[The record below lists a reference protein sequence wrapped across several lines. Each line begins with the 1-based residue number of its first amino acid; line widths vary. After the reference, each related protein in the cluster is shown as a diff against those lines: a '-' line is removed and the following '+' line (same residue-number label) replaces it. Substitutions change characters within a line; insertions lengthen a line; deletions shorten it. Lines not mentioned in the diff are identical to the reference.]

1 MDHQSPNIA
10 GTPLN
15 SIPIAIGSQTPN
27 TLSLGFSP
35 CPNDTFMFDALVNGK
50 IDTGEIKF
58 VPQLEDIETLNR
70 KSLKGELDITKISF
84 GVYSQIKDTY
94 ELLTAGAALGT
105 GVGPLF
111 ISKKKINY
119 PSKEIKT
126 VAIPGIHT
134 TAFLLFKMFYPDIV
148 QTKEMVFSEIENA
161 VLNEEVD
168 AGVIIHENR
177 FTYEAKGLK
186 KISDLGELWE
196 KQTGQPIPLGG
207 IVIKRSIDTGIK
219 KKINQLLR
227 KSVEFAFANPQS
239 GYEYVKMNAQEM
251 SEEVRKKHI
260 ELYVNKYSVDLGE
273 KGKQA
278 ISFFLESTGIND
290 RHQSLYVSEL
300 P

>member
-1 MDHQSPNIA
+1 MENANFKTPNIS
-10 GTPLN
+10 GTTLN
-15 SIPIAIGSQTPN
+15 AKLQTPN
-27 TLSLGFSP
+27 YFSLGFSP

-50 IDTGEIKF
+50 IDAGDIF
-58 VPQLEDIETLNR
+58 FNPQLEDIETLNR
-70 KSLKGELDITKISF
+70 KAIRGELDITKISF
-84 GVYSQIKDTY
+84 GVYSQIKDAY

-111 ISKKKINY
+111 ISKKKFDN

-161 VLNEEVD
+161 ILNEEVD

-196 KQTGQPIPLGG
+196 KLTGQPIPLGG

-219 KKINQLLR
+219 KKINSLL
-227 KSVEFAFANPQS
+227 KQSVEFAFANPES
-239 GYEYVKMNAQEM
+239 GFEYIRKHAQEM

-273 KGKQA
+273 SGRQA
-278 ISFFLESTGIND
+278 ISTFLSKAGISDTIRN
-290 RHQSLYVSEL
+290 LYVNETV
-300 P
+300 